1 MNGWTP
7 NPNDLRQ
14 ILELL
19 HSSQTAD
26 NEVQRQVQEKLQQ
39 LNQYPDFHYYLAI
52 ILSASLPEFG
62 QQDESTRSMAG
73 LILKNNI
80 RQYFLSLRPQ
90 EMQER
95 LAIIRAEVIKTIS
108 DDSHLIR
115 VTGSIV
121 ITTIA
126 SRIGLTSWPELFPA
140 LHQMLES
147 GREFI

>member
-26 NEVQRQVQEKLQQ
+26 NEVQKQVQEKLQQ

-62 QQDESTRSMAG
+62 QQDTDLQKIG
-73 LILKNNI
+73 
-80 RQYFLSLRPQ
+80 YFYRFSGKVLMKIGRLSP
-90 EMQER
+90 
-95 LAIIRAEVIKTIS
+95 ISRAS
-108 DDSHLIR
+108 
-115 VTGSIV
+115 GSISK
-121 ITTIA
+121 A
-126 SRIGLTSWPELFPA
+126 LKPKSKHQSRYRDPKTPSKLRCRSNKQKSIPKIEYPWFRMKLLDQWLV
-140 LHQMLES
+140 
-147 GREFI
+147 

>member
-26 NEVQRQVQEKLQQ
+26 NEVQKQVQEKLQQ

-62 QQDESTRSMAG
+62 QQEMDYTWNKESQFTYMY
-73 LILKNNI
+73 IL
-80 RQYFLSLRPQ
+80 
-90 EMQER
+90 
-95 LAIIRAEVIKTIS
+95 TC
-108 DDSHLIR
+108 
-115 VTGSIV
+115 
-121 ITTIA
+121 
-126 SRIGLTSWPELFPA
+126 
-140 LHQMLES
+140 
-147 GREFI
+147 

>member
-1 MNGWTP
+1 
-7 NPNDLRQ
+7 
-14 ILELL
+14 
-19 HSSQTAD
+19 
-26 NEVQRQVQEKLQQ
+26 
-39 LNQYPDFHYYLAI
+39 
-52 ILSASLPEFG
+52 
-62 QQDESTRSMAG
+62 MAG

-95 LAIIRAEVIKTIS
+95 LQIIRAEVIKTIS

-126 SRIGLTSWPELFPA
+126 SRIGLSTWPELFPA
-140 LHQMLES
+140 LYQMLGKFLFHFS
-147 GREFI
+147 SKYCHSWFMSHFYVN

>member
-1 MNGWTP
+1 
-7 NPNDLRQ
+7 
-14 ILELL
+14 
-19 HSSQTAD
+19 
-26 NEVQRQVQEKLQQ
+26 
-39 LNQYPDFHYYLAI
+39 
-52 ILSASLPEFG
+52 
-62 QQDESTRSMAG
+62 MAG

-95 LAIIRAEVIKTIS
+95 LQIIRAEVIKTIS

-126 SRIGLTSWPELFPA
+126 SRIGLSTWPELFPA
-140 LHQMLES
+140 LYQMLGKFSYLNGSSDLTFWYNKYEKLDQILS
-147 GREFI
+147 VND